1 LGLRK
6 ALSRATT
13 GRQTAEATTNEL
25 LERYDALCGDP
36 LGFYG
41 LSAREELSVRKAK
54 SIPVQATI
62 YDLFNFASEAATH
75 HLHSRGAKDRV
86 NVWIG
91 QRVTREFDLEGT
103 VDIFPDYADYFLA
116 QGSEGASDLDLRA

>member
-1 LGLRK
+1 
-6 ALSRATT
+6 
-13 GRQTAEATTNEL
+13 
-25 LERYDALCGDP
+25 
-36 LGFYG
+36 